1 MYYREGD
8 GNMKKK
14 ILDILFWTIVTPF
27 LMVIAVFG
35 IKFIFYL
42 ILIGLQF
49 TNMLFG
55 AEYEQRYLYQFE
67 IESMKDSHTYVTT
80 RHSGESELRYYFI
93 REMDGALH
101 SGSTDASESSIVE
114 DGDNIVKVYT
124 KVPKVGTDF
133 YIFMDKLAS
142 FDGNPMASK
151 EYVYHIPEDSV
162 ETGEYNID
170 LE

>member
-1 MYYREGD
+1 
-8 GNMKKK
+8 MKKK
-14 ILDILFWTIVTPF
+14 LLDILFWIIATPF
-27 LMVIAVFG
+27 LAVIAVFG
-35 IKFIFYL
+35 FKFICYL
-42 ILIGLQF
+42 LLIGLQF
-49 TNMLFG
+49 FNMVFG

-67 IESMKDSHTYVTT
+67 IEAMKDNHTYVMR

-101 SGSTDASESSIVE
+101 TGSTDASESSIVE
-114 DGDNIVKVYT
+114 DGNNVVKVYT
-124 KVPKVGTDF
+124 EVPKIATDF
-133 YIFMDKLAS
+133 YIFMDGLAS
-142 FDGNPMASK
+142 FDGEPMARK